1 MYEDAIWFKKHTK
14 KILPYQSFS

>member
-14 KILPYQSFS
+14 KILPYQSSS